1 MLLFLGI
8 MASFS
13 KFRRQQGSKF
23 KLALSRIPLFTSLPF
38 PQSSV
43 YFQQWHVVL
52 LLLPLKLSSL
62 VQQNTANEASS
73 SMIRGSRR
81 MGPAFVG
88 SITMAELSSILDH
101 TVDVNNR
108 NSNLTYN
115 LSPQLVKHHHRHHHQ
130 GPSCLV

>member
-1 MLLFLGI
+1 
-8 MASFS
+8 
-13 KFRRQQGSKF
+13 
-23 KLALSRIPLFTSLPF
+23 
-38 PQSSV
+38 
-43 YFQQWHVVL
+43 
-52 LLLPLKLSSL
+52 
-62 VQQNTANEASS
+62 
-73 SMIRGSRR
+73 